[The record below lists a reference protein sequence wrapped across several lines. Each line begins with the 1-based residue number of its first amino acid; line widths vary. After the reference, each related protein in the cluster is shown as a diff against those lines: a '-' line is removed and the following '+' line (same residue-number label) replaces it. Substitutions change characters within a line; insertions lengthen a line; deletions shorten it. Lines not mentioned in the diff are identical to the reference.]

1 MHGLGN
7 DFVMVD
13 GFEEHLDE
21 STLSQRATEWCDRH
35 FGIGADGLILILPS
49 RIAHF
54 RMRVFNP
61 DGSEAEASGNG
72 IRCFAKYVYE
82 HRKTTDTALTIETLG
97 GIKSVQLTTRGGKVE
112 SARADIGVPDFAR
125 KAIPMPD
132 PVLLAVLAIDRV
144 GPAAV
149 RACASGVEVRVAAP
163 DEATARVLRQAL
175 AQTARRRD
183 TDRLIR
189 IVVD

>member
-1 MHGLGN
+1 
-7 DFVMVD
+7 
-13 GFEEHLDE
+13 
-21 STLSQRATEWCDRH
+21 
-35 FGIGADGLILILPS
+35 
-49 RIAHF
+49 
-54 RMRVFNP
+54 MRP
-61 DGSEAEASGNG
+61 KK
-72 IRCFAKYVYE
+72 FAKPAA
-82 HRKTTDTALTIETLG
+82 RRTALTATLVRFVG
-97 GIKSVQLTTRGGKVE
+97 QPRFDRLRDHPLFHPF
-112 SARADIGVPDFAR
+112 AAR
-125 KAIPMPD
+125 KAIPAPD
-132 PVLLAVLAIDRV
+132 PVSLAVLAIDRV

>member
-1 MHGLGN
+1 
-7 DFVMVD
+7 
-13 GFEEHLDE
+13 
-21 STLSQRATEWCDRH
+21 
-35 FGIGADGLILILPS
+35 
-49 RIAHF
+49 
-54 RMRVFNP
+54 MRVKK
-61 DGSEAEASGNG
+61 
-72 IRCFAKYVYE
+72 IAKPAA
-82 HRKTTDTALTIETLG
+82 RRTALTATPFDRLRD
-97 GIKSVQLTTRGGKVE
+97 LPLFHPFTT
-112 SARADIGVPDFAR
+112 R

>member
-1 MHGLGN
+1 M
-7 DFVMVD
+7 
-13 GFEEHLDE
+13 
-21 STLSQRATEWCDRH
+21 RAKKLARPK
-35 FGIGADGLILILPS
+35 A
-49 RIAHF
+49 R
-54 RMRVFNP
+54 R
-61 DGSEAEASGNG
+61 
-72 IRCFAKYVYE
+72 
-82 HRKTTDTALTIETLG
+82 TALKATL
-97 GIKSVQLTTRGGKVE
+97 TRLMGQPGFDKLRDMPMLHRF
-112 SARADIGVPDFAR
+112 AAR
-125 KAIPMPD
+125 KIQTPD

>member
-1 MHGLGN
+1 M
-7 DFVMVD
+7 
-13 GFEEHLDE
+13 
-21 STLSQRATEWCDRH
+21 RAKK
-35 FGIGADGLILILPS
+35 
-49 RIAHF
+49 
-54 RMRVFNP
+54 
-61 DGSEAEASGNG
+61 
-72 IRCFAKYVYE
+72 FAKPAA
-82 HRKTTDTALTIETLG
+82 RRTALTATL
-97 GIKSVQLTTRGGKVE
+97 
-112 SARADIGVPDFAR
+112 ARFVGQRRFDRLCELPLFHPFAAR
-125 KAIPMPD
+125 KAISSPD
-132 PVLLAVLAIDRV
+132 PVSLAVLAIDRV